1 MEDVTITVNEF
12 SNTMSAVNTYVKGL
26 AGIYKDLLI
35 RDDKRSSGN
44 LIRSIQPV
52 ESEMEGSR
60 ITGAMSLASYWKYVE
75 NGRRPGKW
83 PPYDAILKWVT
94 EKPVIPRP
102 GKGGRIPTE
111 KQLAFLIQR
120 KIGLEGIKPG
130 NQLAEAQRLASPRY
144 ESVIQD
150 AVSRDIDGIVD
161 KLTVIGK

>member
-12 SNTMSAVNTYVKGL
+12 GNTLAAVNTYVKGL
-26 AGIYKDLLI
+26 SEIYRDLLI

-52 ESEMEGSR
+52 NSEMEGSR

-75 NGRRPGKW
+75 NGRRAGKW
-83 PPYDAILKWVT
+83 PPYDAILRWVT
-94 EKPVIPRP
+94 EKPVIPRA
-102 GKGGRIPTE
+102 GKGGRIPTD

-130 NQLAEAQRLASPRY
+130 NQLAEAQRLAWPRY

-150 AVSRDIDGIVD
+150 AVGRDLGVAVD
-161 KLTVIGK
+161 KLTVLK

>member
-12 SNTMSAVNTYVKGL
+12 GNTLAAVNTYVKGL
-26 AGIYKDLLI
+26 SEIYRDLLI

-52 ESEMEGSR
+52 NSEIEGSR

-75 NGRRPGKW
+75 NGRKAGKW

-94 EKPVIPRP
+94 EKPVVPRA

-111 KQLAFLIQR
+111 KQLAFLVQR

-130 NQLAEAQRLASPRY
+130 NQLAESQRLAWPRY
-144 ESVIQD
+144 ESVIQE
-150 AVSRDIDGIVD
+150 AVGRDLQAAVD
-161 KLTVIGK
+161 LIRI